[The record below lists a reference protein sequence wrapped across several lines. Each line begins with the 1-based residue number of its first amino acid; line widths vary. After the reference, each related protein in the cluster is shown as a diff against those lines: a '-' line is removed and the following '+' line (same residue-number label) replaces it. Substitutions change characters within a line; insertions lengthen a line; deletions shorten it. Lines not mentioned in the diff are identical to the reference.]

1 MNNYRIVI
9 RQKDRTLLKGKSINF
24 NINRSFFKM
33 RLLSG
38 EQTIVHIEDLK
49 AIFIVKDYT
58 GNKDYTY
65 SYEDDLL
72 WYIIK
77 IRITFHDSEVMIGF
91 VPSYINGNQ
100 GFFVAPADL
109 KGNNKSVYVVKSSIK
124 EIKYV

>member
-1 MNNYRIVI
+1 MNNDKIVI

-24 NINRSFFKM
+24 NIKKSFFKM

-38 EQTIVHIEDLK
+38 EQTIVQIEDLK
-49 AIFIVKDYT
+49 AIFIVKDHT

-65 SYEDDLL
+65 SYADDLI

-77 IRITFHDSEVMIGF
+77 IRIVFNDGEVMIGY
-91 VPSYINGNQ
+91 VPSHINGDQ
-100 GFFVAPADL
+100 GFFVTPADL

-124 EIKYV
+124 EIKYI